1 MRNAIRVLV
10 GLVVLVVCSGSSLV
24 TAPPLPRF
32 TTGGAQG
39 RPALSWSVVSSD
51 DDRLMVAV
59 HNGTPT
65 GVEIFETPQAVT
77 VVILGLPPTVF
88 TTLMVRT
95 TMAVVELPHPLD
107 GRPLVVPDQG
117 QGGW

>member
-10 GLVVLVVCSGSSLV
+10 GLVVLAVCSGSSLV

-39 RPALSWSVVSSD
+39 RPALPWSVVSSD